1 MTDTALRTV
10 PLLDDPSHEAPRPGR
25 LRHDRGFRRGMA
37 GTLLIAAAAVS
48 AGPLRLPDPS
58 SGVPVLGW
66 YRTSHAG
73 HLLGTALFFAGM
85 TALLIGWLS
94 VGERA
99 DRTVRELWRIGAAW
113 AAPLMI
119 IPPLASR
126 DVYSYLAQGKLS
138 HTGLSPYMFGP
149 FIDPGSLLPAVSN
162 TWWYTPAPYGPA
174 FLRIAGE
181 VEQVTGGHLV
191 LGVIVMR
198 LLAIAGVVVMAL
210 LVRSLAVRLGTD
222 PARATWL
229 AVLNPLVLIHLV
241 GGMHNEALLI
251 PVVLAAVHLALMRRP
266 LWAAAVLG
274 IACAMKVTVLAALP
288 FLAVLWVLQHQ
299 REHRGRFLLP
309 AVAGVA
315 AVSGA
320 VLTFMSLVSGYG
332 FGWVE
337 AIGAST
343 GRGSRLSLTSQ
354 LGWLLSSVG
363 QTFGNDAVAA
373 DAPNVVRG
381 LGMLVAC
388 WIVLRLL
395 RAPVSEAHV
404 LLRCGAAL
412 LVVAVMGPLVHPW
425 YLLPGLALIAIV
437 GPGPKATLLAVWTT
451 LLTALL
457 LRPEGG
463 EVIDP
468 RAPFSGLAALVALVV
483 VVRWYRRRPVGV
495 SAPVPAAP

>member
-1 MTDTALRTV
+1 MAL
-10 PLLDDPSHEAPRPGR
+10 
-25 LRHDRGFRRGMA
+25 
-37 GTLLIAAAAVS
+37 AAVS
-48 AGPLRLPDPS
+48 LGPLRLPDPS
-58 SGVPVLGW
+58 SGVPVIGW
-66 YRTSHAG
+66 YRTSHLG
-73 HLLGTALFFAGM
+73 HMLATMLFFAGVV
-85 TALLIGWLS
+85 ALLDGWLRL
-94 VGERA
+94 GEGPGRPVA
-99 DRTVRELWRIGAAW
+99 QLWRIGGLW
-113 AAPLMI
+113 AVPLTV

-181 VEQVTGGHLV
+181 VERATGGHLI
-191 LGVIVMR
+191 LGVAVMR
-198 LLAIAGVVVMAL
+198 LLALAGCVCIAV
-210 LVRSLAVRLGTD
+210 LVNKLAVRLGTD

-241 GGMHNEALLI
+241 GGIHNEALII
-251 PVVLAAVHLALMRRP
+251 PLVLAAVYLALGRHP

-274 IACAMKVTVLAALP
+274 VACAMKVTVLVALP
-288 FLAVLWVLQHQ
+288 FLALLWVFQ
-299 REHRGRFLLP
+299 RQQDHRARVLLP
-309 AVAGVA
+309 ALAGVA

-320 VLTFMSLVSGYG
+320 VLTFLSLLSGYG

-354 LGWLLSSVG
+354 IGWQLSSLAEATGHEVI
-363 QTFGNDAVAA
+363 AA
-373 DAPNVVRG
+373 GLPDVVRACG
-381 LGMLVAC
+381 LVVAGI
-388 WIVLRLL
+388 IVLRLL
-395 RAPVSEAHV
+395 RQPVSEANV
-404 LLRCGAAL
+404 LLRCGAGL
-412 LVVAVMGPLVHPW
+412 LAVAVLGPLVHPW

-437 GPGPKATLLAVWTT
+437 GPGPKATRLAVWTT

-468 RAPFSGLAALVALVV
+468 RSPFAGVVALLALVV
-483 VVRWYRRRPVGV
+483 VVRLYRGIDRHE
-495 SAPVPAAP
+495 PVPAGA